1 MGVICFMSVN
11 LMANIH
17 GCDLQW
23 NISNST
29 FRLLLIKLMINYMP
43 FAQGE
48 SQASLNCIS
57 DGLITYK

>member
-1 MGVICFMSVN
+1 
-11 LMANIH
+11 MANIY

-29 FRLLLIKLMINYMP
+29 FRLLLIKLMIKYMP

-57 DGLITYK
+57 DGLIAYK